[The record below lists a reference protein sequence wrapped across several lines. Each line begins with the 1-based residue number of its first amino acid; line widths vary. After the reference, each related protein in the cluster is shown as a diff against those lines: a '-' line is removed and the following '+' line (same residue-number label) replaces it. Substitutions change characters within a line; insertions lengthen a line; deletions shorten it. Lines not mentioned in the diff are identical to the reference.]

1 MMMFGN
7 MFLLMM
13 FGNMFLP
20 FIPISEI
27 PTFRSVCHCFAARSF
42 NDRFFKA
49 VEFRNIAFISYL
61 KSSLKSQVEITHT
74 KDMNQEDISNALK
87 EEFPYCIQN
96 QVMKNML
103 IKESLSRFCLIFN

>member
-1 MMMFGN
+1 MSHSGVGQF
-7 MFLLMM
+7 FDDDVWQHVSSDDVWQHVSS
-13 FGNMFLP
+13 

-87 EEFPYCIQN
+87 EEFPYCIQ
-96 QVMKNML
+96 K
-103 IKESLSRFCLIFN
+103 IRS